1 MGTALF
7 HSDHSLQGTSVD
19 VDLLIAA
26 KWIVPVEPSDAVL
39 EDHTLVVHEGKVFD
53 LLPSRAAAEKYRGLE
68 THNLQQH
75 ALIPGLI
82 NSHTH
87 AAMTLFRGLADDLPL
102 MDWLNNHMWPAE
114 QRWVDPRFVEDG
126 TRLAVAEMLRG
137 GTTCFADMYF
147 FPDRTAAVAVEAGL
161 RAVVGLIM
169 IDFPTAWARD
179 ADEYFAKGE
188 EVHDNFKH
196 NPLIKTAFA
205 PHSPYAVSEKPLR
218 RIGTLAEELNIPI
231 HMHVHETEDEINQ
244 SIDDHGKRPLQRL
257 QDLDLLSPRLMAVHM
272 TQMELAEFELLARYG
287 VNVIHCPES
296 NLKLASGFCPVYE
309 LQQAGVNVALG
320 TDGAA
325 SNNDLDMIGEMR
337 TAALLGK
344 GVAGSSNVLS
354 AREILKMATINAARA
369 LDWDD
374 RLGSLAVGKE
384 ADAVAVDLSCIET
397 QPLYDPV
404 SQLVYAAGR
413 HQVSDVWVA
422 GRQLLHGREL
432 LTVDEERVK
441 ARTREWNHKLKE
453 T

>member
-1 MGTALF
+1 MNV
-7 HSDHSLQGTSVD
+7 DSLLS
-19 VDLLIAA
+19 A
-26 KWIVPVEPSDAVL
+26 KWIVPVEPDDAVL
-39 EDHTLVVHEGKVFD
+39 EDHTLVVDDGKILD
-53 LLPSRAAAEKYRGLE
+53 LLPADEAAEKYQAAENHEFGD
-68 THNLQQH
+68 H

-126 TRLAVAEMLRG
+126 TRLALAEMLRG

-147 FPDRTAAVAVEAGL
+147 FPDRTAATVVDAGM

-179 ADEYFAKGE
+179 AEEYFAKGE

-196 NPLIKTAFA
+196 NPLIRTAFA
-205 PHSPYAVSEKPLR
+205 PHSPYMVSEKPLR
-218 RIGTLAEELNIPI
+218 RIGMLAEELNIPI
-231 HMHVHETEDEINQ
+231 HMHVHETEDEINR
-244 SIDDHGKRPLQRL
+244 SIDNHGKRPLERL
-257 QDLDLLSPRLMAVHM
+257 LDLNLLGPRLMAVHM
-272 TQMELAEFELLARYG
+272 TQLELEEFELLARYG

-309 LQQAGVNVALG
+309 LQHAGVNVALG

-325 SNNDLDMIGEMR
+325 SNNDLDLIGEMR

-344 GVAGSSNVLS
+344 GVAGSSSALS
-354 AREILKMATINAARA
+354 ARTILKMATINAARA

-374 RLGSLAVGKE
+374 RLGSLQAGKE
-384 ADAVAVDLSCIET
+384 ADIVAVDLSDLET

-404 SQLVYAAGR
+404 SQLVYAASR

-422 GRQLLHGREL
+422 GRRLLREREL
-432 LTVDEERVK
+432 VSIDEELVRH
-441 ARTREWNHKLKE
+441 RTMEWNRKLKE
-453 T
+453 Q

>member
-1 MGTALF
+1 VNV
-7 HSDHSLQGTSVD
+7 DSLIS
-19 VDLLIAA
+19 A
-26 KWIVPVEPSDAVL
+26 KWIVPVEPDDSLL
-39 EDHTLVVHEGKVFD
+39 EDHTLVIHEEKILD
-53 LLPSRAAAEKYRGLE
+53 ILPTDQALAKYSSLDTCELTR
-68 THNLQQH
+68 H
-75 ALIPGLI
+75 ALIPGLV

-102 MDWLNNHMWPAE
+102 MDWLNNHIWPAE

-147 FPDRTAAVAVEAGL
+147 FPDVTAEVVAAAGM
-161 RAVVGLIM
+161 RAVVGLII

-188 EVHDNFKH
+188 EVHDCFKH
-196 NPLIKTAFA
+196 NPLIRTAFA
-205 PHSPYAVSEKPLR
+205 PHSPYMVSEQPLR
-218 RIGTLAEELNIPI
+218 KIGVLAEELDIPI

-244 SIDDHGKRPLQRL
+244 SLDNHGKRPLQRL
-257 QDLDLLSPRLMAVHM
+257 QDLDLLSQRLLAVHM
-272 TQMELAEFELLARYG
+272 TQVELEEFDLLNRYN

-296 NLKLASGFCPVYE
+296 NLKLASGFCPVQE
-309 LQQAGVNVALG
+309 LQMADINIALG

-337 TAALLGK
+337 SAALLGK
-344 GVAGSSNVLS
+344 GVAGSSSAVTAHAVL
-354 AREILKMATINAARA
+354 RMATLNGARA
-369 LDWDD
+369 LGWQDQI
-374 RLGSLAVGKE
+374 GSLVVGKQ
-384 ADAVAVDLSCIET
+384 ADAVAVDLSALET

-422 GRQLLHGREL
+422 GRRLLQDREL
-432 LTVDEERVK
+432 LSVDEK
-441 ARTREWNHKLKE
+441 QILQSAQEWDIRLAE
-453 T
+453 D